1 MKRDKYIETAIA
13 SRNKGKIR
21 EIKSIL
27 SGKNIK
33 WLTYLDFKSWPEIEE
48 SGSSYEE
55 NALKKAKIVANFTK
69 KPTLAEDSGLEI
81 DYLGGDPGV
90 KSARYAG
97 ENSTDLEN
105 IKKVLNL
112 MKNCPFEGRTA
123 RFRCVAVLY
132 LPNGKF
138 FMSQGK
144 CEGKIDYSPH
154 GESGFGYDPIFV
166 PEGHSYTMAQ
176 IGIEE
181 KNKISHRAKALK
193 KIWRIVNIN
202 IS

>member
-1 MKRDKYIETAIA
+1 MNKQREIVIA
-13 SRNKGKIR
+13 SKNKGKIE

-27 SGKNIK
+27 SDKNIK
-33 WLTYLDFKSWPEIEE
+33 WLTYFDFESWSEIEE
-48 SGSSYEE
+48 SDNSYEE
-55 NALKKAKIVANFTK
+55 NALKKAKAATNFTK
-69 KPTLAEDSGLEI
+69 KLSLAEDSGLEI
-81 DYLGGDPGV
+81 DYLNGEPGV

-105 IKKVLNL
+105 VKKVLNL
-112 MKNCPFEGRTA
+112 MKNCPFIGRTA

-132 LPNGKF
+132 LPDGKF

-144 CEGKIDYSPH
+144 CEGRIDFSPH

-176 IGIEE
+176 IGIKD
-181 KNKISHRAKALK
+181 KNKISHRAKALRK
-193 KIWRIVNIN
+193 LFRIVSID
-202 IS
+202 IF